1 MDRVARLDATRKRPP
16 RRAHDTGIKKAKRLT
31 EPALTFFTLPRLPS
45 LQQRFTEK
53 AIKVVMLAQE
63 EARRLGHNFVG
74 TEQVSPRPGAR
85 RARPVS
91 RWIGCPSRNLRI

>member
-1 MDRVARLDATRKRPP
+1 
-16 RRAHDTGIKKAKRLT
+16 
-31 EPALTFFTLPRLPS
+31 
-45 LQQRFTEK
+45 
-53 AIKVVMLAQE
+53 MLAQE

-91 RWIGCPSRNLRI
+91 RWIGCPSRI

>member
-1 MDRVARLDATRKRPP
+1 
-16 RRAHDTGIKKAKRLT
+16 
-31 EPALTFFTLPRLPS
+31 
-45 LQQRFTEK
+45 
-53 AIKVVMLAQE
+53 MLAQE

-85 RARPVS
+85 RTRPVS